1 MTLPTVMCILL
12 DLTYY
17 LCCLCRISDSG
28 QAAVVFT
35 LVDTATS
42 ELQQK
47 VAASSSVPSA
57 TKGSA
62 ENKTVPLAVPM
73 PLPSES
79 DAPNAAANTS
89 QQYVVRAQPKQ
100 VDKSDAQKQDDVTG
114 EQQPLHSE
122 AEQNDTLPQPPSTPP
137 APHQVDM
144 SASQED
150 IPSFSEWAQKQLA
163 EAEKKRGEC

>member
-1 MTLPTVMCILL
+1 MF
-12 DLTYY
+12 
-17 LCCLCRISDSG
+17 CLCRISDSG

-47 VAASSSVPSA
+47 VAASSSVPST
-57 TKGSA
+57 TKGST
-62 ENKTVPLAVPM
+62 ENNTVPLAVPI

-79 DAPNAAANTS
+79 DAPSIVNIS
-89 QQYVVRAQPKQ
+89 EQQYIVRAQPKQ
-100 VDKSDAQKQDDVTG
+100 VDGIRSDTQLPPQKQEDG
-114 EQQPLHSE
+114 EHQLPASE
-122 AEQNDTLPQPPSTPP
+122 AEQNDTLPQPPAPP
-137 APHQVDM
+137 PSQQQVDT

-163 EAEKKRGEC
+163 EAEKKRG